1 VIFID
6 GYVQDWINKKKE
18 YKMNLFN
25 RKPNDDSN
33 EDLDSMAPITH
44 VNDKERE
51 ETASLK
57 ELEDMGRFIPY
68 NPPKDRYEN
77 N

>member
-1 VIFID
+1 
-6 GYVQDWINKKKE
+6 
-18 YKMNLFN
+18 MNLFN

-68 NPPKDRYEN
+68 NSPKDRYEN